1 MQNKFTKLHGTY
13 NRALYWPDG
22 IDYVVDHVLGD
33 EYAIL
38 ASLHAKDRIK
48 EKHLPEFVYKSCLYG
63 EIVEATFTE
72 GHLDKIVTRLHDRR
86 DNHNDICFAIIFKHG
101 VNRPLALVKT
111 VWCNNEDDDHATLN
125 WSQYVN
131 M

>member
-13 NRALYWPDG
+13 NKALYWPDG
-22 IDYVVDHVLGD
+22 VDYVIDHVLGD

-38 ASLHAKDRIK
+38 ASTHAKDRIR
-48 EKHLPEFVYKSCLYG
+48 EYNLPLLCYKSCLYG
-63 EIVEATFTE
+63 KIIEVTFVE
-72 GHLDKIVTRLHDRR
+72 GHLIKIVTRLHDRR
-86 DNHNDICFAIIFKHG
+86 ATGQDICFAIIFKHG

-111 VWCNNEDDDHATLN
+111 VWCNDEDDDHATLD
-125 WSQYVN
+125 WRQYVN